1 MNSTRG
7 PRGAR
12 RAGKR
17 GEKRAR
23 PAAVRITRLKRGAA
37 SSDRAVRRIV
47 RAALAFG
54 GRPEAS
60 IGVVLMGDAALAEL
74 HARFLGDPS
83 PTDVIAFEL
92 GEDGGLDGEI
102 CCSVDCARRVA
113 RERGVPFERELALY
127 LVHGALHLCGF
138 EDDVPRARRRMR
150 AAERAVLEVLGY
162 PEDPLPHP

>member
-7 PRGAR
+7 RS
-12 RAGKR
+12 AGKR
-17 GEKRAR
+17 GEKPLR
-23 PAAVRITRLKRGAA
+23 PAPVRITRLKRGAA
-37 SSDRAVRRIV
+37 MSDRTIRRVV

-54 GRPEAS
+54 GRPQAS

-74 HARFLGDPS
+74 HERFLGDPS

-92 GEDGGLDGEI
+92 GEDGGLYGEL

-113 RERGVPFERELALY
+113 RERGVTFERELALY

-138 EDDVPRARRRMR
+138 EDHAPRARRKMR
-150 AAERAVLEVLGY
+150 AAERAVLRALDY